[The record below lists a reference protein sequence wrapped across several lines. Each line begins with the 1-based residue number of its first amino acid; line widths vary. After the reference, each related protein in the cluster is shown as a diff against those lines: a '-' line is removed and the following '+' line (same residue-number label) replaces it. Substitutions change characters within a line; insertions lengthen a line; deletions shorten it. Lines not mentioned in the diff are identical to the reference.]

1 MTDWSALDPS
11 REPLAP
17 GVGPFP
23 HGGFLQAW
31 QEHHGAATV
40 EVVDEGGCSWA
51 FVRHE
56 GRLEVAGDG
65 ELTDY
70 HSPLGADPGGV
81 VAAVM
86 GGMSAGTRFSFD
98 SLPLEAAEPVA
109 KAVERAGL
117 AAKVEEDGH
126 TMVLHLTAD
135 DHLDLLDGKQRHEM
149 RRKERRLT
157 EALGATSVES
167 APDLFDEFVARHRS
181 SAGDKGRFMTPSME
195 SFFADLL
202 TVPGARLDALVT
214 ASGRR
219 VAFVFAFEDADAYYL
234 YNSAFDPELREVSP
248 GIVLIHRL
256 IERAIAAGRSRFDFL
271 KGTETYK
278 RRLGARARN
287 LYRIEGVV

>member
-1 MTDWSALDPS
+1 VTDWSALDPS
-11 REPLAP
+11 RAPLASA
-17 GVGPFP
+17 VGPFP
-23 HGGFLQAW
+23 HGGFLEAW
-31 QEHHGAATV
+31 QEHHGATV
-40 EVVDEGGCSWA
+40 EVVDEGGCAWA

-56 GRLEVAGDG
+56 GRLEIAGDG

-70 HSPLGADPGGV
+70 HSPLGADPGDV

-86 GGMSAGTRFSFD
+86 ANTSSGTPFSFD

-109 KAVERAGL
+109 KAVERVGL
-117 AAKVEEDGH
+117 AAAVEEDGH
-126 TMVLHLTAD
+126 TMVLHLNAD
-135 DHLDLLDGKQRHEM
+135 DHLDLLDGKQRHEV

-157 EALGATSVES
+157 EALGAASVES
-167 APDLFDEFVARHRS
+167 GPHLFDEFAAQHRS

-214 ASGRR
+214 DSGRG
-219 VAFVFAFEDADAYYL
+219 VAFAFAFEDAEAYYL
-234 YNSAFDPELREVSP
+234 YNSAYDPEFREVSP

-278 RRLGARARN
+278 RRLGARARP